1 MARRIAKLGKHGQ
14 VTIPAEIRS
23 RLGIRPGTRVC
34 VTIENG
40 CIVLE
45 MASAALVD
53 KTRGMLKGG
62 PSLSTALKRMRPPD
76 KW

>member
-1 MARRIAKLGKHGQ
+1 MAPRIARVGKHGQ

-23 RLGIRPGTRVC
+23 RLGIRPGARICITV
-34 VTIENG
+34 ESG

-45 MASAALVD
+45 MASEALVD

-62 PSLSTALKRMRPPD
+62 PSLSAALRRMRPPD